1 MKKKLLYIIGGIF
14 ALFIIIGVI
23 APTPEPSAVKDIKQN
38 APAIATSES
47 VPNTETKIPNTTTTV
62 VTVTTPQV
70 PNIIDIKTPP
80 TTQYVYY
87 PVSSVVDGDTVK
99 ININGKI
106 ETFRLIGIDTPET
119 VDPRKDVQCF
129 GVEASNKAKEL
140 LNGKKVRI
148 ETDPSQG
155 TYDKY
160 NRSLGYIYLESGL
173 FYNKYMVEQ
182 GYAHEY
188 TYGTP
193 YKYQTEFKTAQTS
206 AQTNKL
212 GFWATNTCNGNT
224 TTTATVVVPETAP
237 TGGATGACTIKGNIS
252 SIKEKVY
259 HVVGCGSYTKTV
271 IDESKGER
279 WFCTEQEAISAGWRK
294 ALNCI

>member
-14 ALFIIIGVI
+14 ALFIIIGII
-23 APTPEPSAVKDIKQN
+23 APTPEPSIVKDTEQN
-38 APAIATSES
+38 APAVATSES
-47 VPNTETKIPNTTTTV
+47 VPNIEKDIPATPPTVATVVTPQVLNATETK
-62 VTVTTPQV
+62 TP
-70 PNIIDIKTPP
+70 TA
-80 TTQYVYY
+80 QYVYY

-99 ININGKI
+99 INIDGKI
-106 ETFRLIGIDTPET
+106 QTFRLIGLDTPET

-140 LNGKKVRI
+140 LTGKKVRV

-173 FYNKYMVEQ
+173 FYNKYMIEQ

-193 YKYQTEFKTAQTS
+193 YKYQAEFKAAQKS

-212 GFWATNTCNGNT
+212 GFWATSTCNGDT
-224 TTTATVVVPETAP
+224 T
-237 TGGATGACTIKGNIS
+237 
-252 SIKEKVY
+252 
-259 HVVGCGSYTKTV
+259 
-271 IDESKGER
+271 
-279 WFCTEQEAISAGWRK
+279 
-294 ALNCI
+294 

>member
-1 MKKKLLYIIGGIF
+1 MKKKLLYIVGGIF

-23 APTPEPSAVKDIKQN
+23 APDPKPSAVKNTKQDT
-38 APAIATSES
+38 PVVATSES
-47 VPNTETKIPNTTTTV
+47 VPNAEKDISDTPTVVASDTAPQVLNTT
-62 VTVTTPQV
+62 
-70 PNIIDIKTPP
+70 DIKAPAV
-80 TTQYVYY
+80 QYSYY

-99 ININGKI
+99 INIDGKI
-106 ETFRLIGIDTPET
+106 QTFRLIGLDTPET

-148 ETDPSQG
+148 ETDSSQG

-173 FYNKYMVEQ
+173 FYNKYMIEQ

-193 YKYQTEFKTAQTS
+193 YKYQAEFKAAQKT

-224 TTTATVVVPETAP
+224 TTTATVTIPETAP
-237 TGGATGACTIKGNIS
+237 ASGATGSCTIKGNIGS
-252 SIKEKVY
+252 TKEKIY
-259 HVVGCGSYTKTV
+259 HMVGCGSYTKTV
-271 IDESKGER
+271 IDESKGEK
-279 WFCTEQEAISAGWRK
+279 WFCTEKEAISAGWRK
-294 ALNCI
+294 ALNCN

>member
-14 ALFIIIGVI
+14 ALFIIISVI
-23 APTPEPSAVKDIKQN
+23 APTPEPNTVKDIKQN
-38 APAIATSES
+38 VPTVVSNES
-47 VPNTETKIPNTTTTV
+47 VPNEEKDIPITHTTV
-62 VTVTTPQV
+62 TSVVTPKVSDTA
-70 PNIIDIKTPP
+70 DIKTPP
-80 TTQYVYY
+80 IYY

-99 ININGKI
+99 INMNGKI
-106 ETFRLIGIDTPET
+106 QTFRLIGLDTPET

-140 LNGKKVRI
+140 LIGKKVRVEI
-148 ETDPSQG
+148 DSSQG

-173 FYNKYMVEQ
+173 FYNKYMIEQ

-193 YKYQTEFKTAQTS
+193 YKYQAEFKTAQKA
-206 AQTNKL
+206 AQTSKL

-224 TTTATVVVPETAP
+224 TTTATVTVPEITP
-237 TGGATGACTIKGNIS
+237 TSGAIGSCTIKGNIGS
-252 SIKEKVY
+252 TKEKIY
-259 HVVGCGSYTKTV
+259 HMIGCGSYTKTV
-271 IDESKGER
+271 IDESAGEK
-279 WFCTEQEAISAGWRK
+279 WFCSEQEAISAGWRK
-294 ALNCI
+294 ALNCN